1 MDLRDRQVVWRRSE
15 SFTVVLLWSSH
26 QTSLLISFCTN
37 LSTFTNT
44 HSSRIPNVNIWNEL
58 ISLMRASFPLR
69 LLADKRLS
77 NVGKIQRACLFLHKS
92 VLPRLRTSCGSILLQ
107 VFFFQTLFNQT
118 RSPHFYLVWS
128 DARTFLKELF
138 YT

>member
-37 LSTFTNT
+37 FSTFTNT

-69 LLADKRLS
+69 
-77 NVGKIQRACLFLHKS
+77 
-92 VLPRLRTSCGSILLQ
+92 
-107 VFFFQTLFNQT
+107 
-118 RSPHFYLVWS
+118 
-128 DARTFLKELF
+128 
-138 YT
+138 